1 MRLATIPD
9 DKIASSVPS
18 GAATA
23 MPVGT
28 SVLPLA
34 GTMMSTALA
43 RSEPASVLGEKN
55 VVVGYSCFSSSSSS
69 FSSFLPAPAASLP
82 WAPSVSLSFSGYS
95 SVCCLRVAEEGA
107 VTRWRAKKGGHSCE
121 VFKWGGTLEGLP
133 RHLSLSSSMSLCAG
147 DSSGA
152 LLLIWAKCG

>member
-1 MRLATIPD
+1 MLRAAATTNARANTLSAPMRLATIPD

-107 VTRWRAKKGGHSCE
+107 VTRWRAKKGGTAVKC
-121 VFKWGGTLEGLP
+121 
-133 RHLSLSSSMSLCAG
+133 
-147 DSSGA
+147 SSGVVPWRDCRA
-152 LLLIWAKCG
+152 T